1 MTYLGITLGA
11 SFKAQCLSNPILEK
25 MECRLFGWKKLYL
38 SKGGR
43 IALLKNTHSS
53 LPTYYLF
60 LFTIP
65 MYLAKRLERSFF
77 CGVSYC
83 LGRGFQI
90 LVGGMGYCLFT
101 DC

>member
-1 MTYLGITLGA
+1 MTYLGITLGHPLRRNV
-11 SFKAQCLSNPILEK
+11 CRILILEK

-60 LFTIP
+60 LFTTSHRP
-65 MYLAKRLERSFF
+65 AR
-77 CGVSYC
+77 CA
-83 LGRGFQI
+83 
-90 LVGGMGYCLFT
+90 
-101 DC
+101 